1 MGLLGNN
8 SSDAINDANKQY
20 QQTMHQLA
28 KGYGTL
34 GKGQYNAISPY
45 MNAGTQAL
53 SAEMQM
59 LANPMNSQQALSD
72 YYAGPQYDQQMQAAN
87 YAANS
92 EAEATGGLGNSAT
105 GNALASQ
112 SAKMGQDY
120 LTGLGKQRQ
129 QQFNNL
135 GGLSR
140 QGLNATNTMGKW
152 AADDYGNAAGL
163 LGNAATANVNAAGA
177 AAQANAAKRGGMMNL
192 ASYGAMFL

>member
-1 MGLLGNN
+1 MGLFGNN
-8 SSDAINDANKQY
+8 SSDAISAANAQY
-20 QQTMHQLA
+20 QQTMKQLA

-34 GKGQYNAISPY
+34 GKAQYGAISPY

-53 SAEMQM
+53 GAQMDM

-72 YYAGPQYDQQMQAAN
+72 YYASPEYDQQMQAAN

-92 EAEATGGLGNSAT
+92 AAEASGGLGNTAT
-105 GNALASQ
+105 GNALAAQ
-112 SAKMGQDY
+112 SAEMGQNY
-120 LTGLGKQRQ
+120 LNSLGKQRQ

-135 GGLSR
+135 GGLSK

-163 LGNAATANVNAAGA
+163 LSNAATANVNAA
-177 AAQANAAKRGGMMNL
+177 AAQAKADASKRGGMMNL
-192 ASYGAMFL
+192 ASYGMMFL